1 MDLVQATSVG
11 VRPEAMLR
19 AQAKHTIHQDRPACP
34 AKTTNVRCPR
44 GLVEWRHLARRT
56 APGPWATWSWT
67 ANRSAFL
74 WLVSIYAAA
83 LGTDATNPT
92 TRRSKSTPTLHNST
106 QCGEI
111 PLPALGLKV

>member
-44 GLVEWRHLARRT
+44 GLVDWRHLARRT
-56 APGPWATWSWT
+56 APGPCATCSRT
-67 ANRSAFL
+67 ANRSAVL
-74 WLVSIYAAA
+74 RLVSIHAAA
-83 LGTDATNPT
+83 LATAATTPT
-92 TRRSKSTPTLHNST
+92 TARAQSPPPLLTLT
-106 QCGEI
+106 
-111 PLPALGLKV
+111 A